1 MLLERQ
7 RKVRV
12 PALHPE
18 SGIRRMLRSKM
29 KNRDTHLALRYRSM
43 SPKSFSNLHRR
54 NPMADRLHKVLAQY
68 GLGSRREIERW
79 IVEGR
84 IRING
89 ELAQEGAQFTP
100 GDRVFIDG
108 NEVTT
113 RLRASTEAPQVIIY
127 HKTQR
132 QPVDSGME
140 RDSDYAGDEP
150 LQKSVMESLPA
161 KRGIRWLVINTMQ
174 SGDSGLLLLTTD
186 GRLAN
191 ALRRHATT
199 IPAAYVARV
208 LVPDPEFDVAGF
220 PLEVR
225 YDEVTITFA
234 GIEPAGGEGANRWF
248 RVEADHSHRRAA
260 VRALFESR
268 GLGVSRVSQ
277 VKFGEIE
284 LPRDLPRGRHRAL
297 GEEQVRKLYAL
308 AELDMPEV
316 RVEQPRRTRPNQ
328 HKPNSLRRASPDH
341 PPQRSHS
348 GPAPQGGPGKV
359 PGKVPEKFAGKA
371 KGSPRG
377 RATGNRR
384 SGR

>member
-1 MLLERQ
+1 
-7 RKVRV
+7 
-12 PALHPE
+12 
-18 SGIRRMLRSKM
+18 
-29 KNRDTHLALRYRSM
+29 
-43 SPKSFSNLHRR
+43 
-54 NPMADRLHKVLAQY
+54 MADRLHKVLAQY

-84 IRING
+84 IRVNG
-89 ELAQEGAQFTP
+89 ELAQEGAQFSP
-100 GDRVFIDG
+100 GDRVVIDG
-108 NEVTT
+108 KEVTT
-113 RLRASTEAPQVIIY
+113 RLCGSAEAPQVIIY
-127 HKTQR
+127 HKAQR

-140 RDSDYAGDEP
+140 RDADAAGDEP
-150 LQKSVMESLPA
+150 LQKSVMDSLPA

-208 LVPDPEFDVAGF
+208 LVPDPEFDISGF

-225 YDEVTITFA
+225 YDELTITFA

-308 AELDMPEV
+308 ADLEQPL
-316 RVEQPRRTRPNQ
+316 VEQPRERRTRPNQ
-328 HKPNSLRRASPDH
+328 HKPNSLRRASPDR
-341 PPQRSHS
+341 PPKRSHS
-348 GPAPQGGPGKV
+348 GPAPRSSPGTAPGKV
-359 PGKVPEKFAGKA
+359 MGKA

-377 RATGNRR
+377 RATGNRK